1 MSISPTWTPN
11 LQQVGPP
18 NNCDVDI
25 CGAAIAGKYNLGYQ
39 PTYKL
44 KPIDVGRLP
53 QSILTEYNR
62 TTGIGI
68 IPLLNFYSTNTSTP
82 ITWYCVDNSYAIVI
96 KSLDQNYYVSA
107 QGSTDV
113 YNTRPYNHVAIINGA
128 YNSNGVFLKNGQNIT
143 VKVRIDQS
151 GGVVG
156 DTTYTEKF
164 IQFPFT
170 IIKIA
175 TSIALKS
182 KETILS
188 NLSIL
193 GSRWAG
199 FPIIQYEYSE
209 LIADLSFSQFAT
221 TDRILLSNGNTDYN
235 NIKYYITRLLNPSS
249 GNETLVI
256 KNDYISISNNIISLL
271 NATYSYNVT
280 AVDNLLA
287 PQYFTIPIAFYQD
300 EDAVYKQSSFIGDS
314 QYSLLSQRTT
324 IQLKI
329 VRSTPF
335 FTGQTPSENTG
346 NPNTIYLLPNLSKM
360 TNTPP
365 FEIVPPKTSNTD
377 SSTNFVITSNMN
389 HILQV
394 IYDNNSNKFMAYI
407 YESGIAMITVYQK
420 PTRNFNSKTANF
432 FVFVNLITP
441 SVINCNNNIVYTNPY
456 QSQFW
461 TRYKPPCPNY
471 NLTYT
476 LPGSSSPQTLTPNQV
491 DDVYSM
497 RRKAEILKY
506 NSNVGGLTKS
516 QKYAKA
522 VRGELMRQIG
532 NENKYL
538 QYSDNSYSLTCKVPT
553 SRVLCGLT
561 SACGVPGKERV
572 LCYDPSINV
581 YNLTRTYEY
590 RAGLQTT
597 SNIPTLALTQPRNLV
612 GTLVSSSVNKIN
624 LTWDS
629 PVSNGGLPIT
639 GYIIAYSENNK
650 TWIPYK
656 SIFPNGIINPS
667 TGEKNANYATF
678 EPITGLVTINYNQ
691 IYYIS
696 VFSANERGLSSVP
709 STITIKTASVPTI
722 ITNLSLYNTDRK
734 NTYTE
739 ISWTDPINSS
749 GSSGVGYNG
758 PPITSYIIAYKKT
771 SETIWNN
778 RDVSVNDVIKYSTLN
793 RRYTLNNLMNSET
806 YAIKIS
812 PVNDVGFGPE
822 SRIIFSRTLMRP
834 GTPTDIRLTPIYG
847 NVSGY
852 LTKKNY
858 IHVVWTKPDNGGQ
871 DIKNFNITIT
881 DSINGS
887 MTVNQTYTVENTLVD
902 DISFDIIGITNTEN
916 DVNVEIISKVYYVKM
931 SAYNN
936 YLNSIE
942 SVPLEVTVLPYNIKP
957 TIIAPVITYYNIN
970 NTLDK
975 IKVTIFVGIFNTIDN
990 PITKIRIEGLDGE
1003 TTHIIEPIN
1012 VDGYKIYG
1020 SGLHSFYVPA
1030 VYGEK
1035 TLLSDQTSYDIKI
1048 NLNFGGIGYDPNT
1061 LSNPIAFS
1069 TKLETQNI
1077 YYNALS

>member
-1 MSISPTWTPN
+1 MSISPIWTPN

-82 ITWYCVDNSYAIVI
+82 IKWYCVDNSYAIVI

-128 YNSNGVFLKNGQNIT
+128 YNGNGVFLKNGQNIT

-156 DTTYTEKF
+156 DTTYTDKS

-175 TSIALKS
+175 TSITLKS

-199 FPIIQYEYSE
+199 FPIIQYEYYE
-209 LIADLSFSQFAT
+209 LMADLSFSQFAT

-235 NIKYYITRLLNPSS
+235 NIKYYITRLVNPSS
-249 GNETLVI
+249 GNETLVV
-256 KNDYISISNNIISLL
+256 KNDYISISNNNISLL

-329 VRSTPF
+329 VRSVPK

-365 FEIVPPKTSNTD
+365 FEIVPPITSNTD

-394 IYDNNSNKFMAYI
+394 IYDNNSKKFMAYI
-407 YESGIAMITVYQK
+407 YDSGIAMITVYQK

-476 LPGSSSPQTLTPNQV
+476 LPGSSGPKTLTPDQV

-612 GTLVSSSVNKIN
+612 GTLVSGSVNKIN

-667 TGEKNANYATF
+667 TGEKNANYEVF
-678 EPITGLVTINYNQ
+678 ESITGTVTIKYNQ
-691 IYYIS
+691 TYYIS

-709 STITIKTASVPTI
+709 STITIKTGSVPSI

-758 PPITSYIIAYKKT
+758 PPITGYIIAYKIT
-771 SETIWNN
+771 SDTTWNT
-778 RDVSVNDVIKYSTLN
+778 RDVSANDVIKYSTLN
-793 RRYTLNNLMNSET
+793 RRYTLNGLTNSET

-822 SRIIFSRTLMRP
+822 SRILFARTLMPP
-834 GTPTDIRLTPIYG
+834 GTPTDIKLTPIYG
-847 NVSGY
+847 FVSGY
-852 LTKKNY
+852 QTKKNY

-881 DSINGS
+881 DSITGS
-887 MTVNQTYTVENTLVD
+887 TTVNQTYTVENTVD
-902 DISFDIIGITNTEN
+902 DISFDIIDITKIEN
-916 DVNVEIISKVYYVKM
+916 EENAEIVSKIYYVKM
-931 SAYNN
+931 SSYNN
-936 YLNSIE
+936 YARSIE
-942 SVPLEVTVLPYNIKP
+942 SIPLSVTVLPYNIKP
-957 TIIAPVITYYNIN
+957 TIIEPIITYYNIN
-970 NTLDK
+970 NTLEK

-990 PITKIRIEGLDGE
+990 PITQIRIEGLDGGAP
-1003 TTHIIEPIN
+1003 HIIEPPIN

-1030 VYGEK
+1030 IYGVK
-1035 TLLSDQTSYDIKI
+1035 TLLSDQSTYNIKI
-1048 NLNFGGIGYDPNT
+1048 NLNFGVNGYNPNT
-1061 LSNPIAFS
+1061 VSNPVAFS